1 MHPDNAGSMS
11 LEREKSALRKCLTVK
26 GKKLYCELKAA
37 IMLEDSIQNWKA
49 ARDKAKVVFDKRH
62 RNRGEKHVFL
72 KSRIRKKKIQG
83 KRIAGSDPLASIHGT
98 CVISRRPKLG
108 SGYASK

>member
-26 GKKLYCELKAA
+26 GKKMYCELKAA
-37 IMLEDSIQNWKA
+37 IMLEDNIQNWKA
-49 ARDKAKVVFDKRH
+49 ARDKGKAVFDKRH

-72 KSRIRKKKIQG
+72 KSRIKKRRKYKEKG
-83 KRIAGSDPLASIHGT
+83 LREVIH
-98 CVISRRPKLG
+98 
-108 SGYASK
+108 